1 MKINMKI
8 LKWVFLGLYIAIII
22 GLLGMFYHHGEY
34 LIQKLF
40 WPLFLLAVTVISQAL
55 LIFGAGT
62 VNLCT
67 PIRPRR
73 LVLPVIV
80 AAVMMTVLVAAF
92 CFCLAELLY
101 LDDKNWIVYPFWI
114 IVGLSWI
121 LWSIVFFIM
130 YRDTE
135 RYKTLRNLV
144 AALIAGSLIELL
156 VAIPSHI
163 IVSRRPGCFVGM
175 MTACGIIAGIF
186 VMLWAFGPGITL
198 LFLRERRKAE
208 LQRNGKLQ

>member
-1 MKINMKI
+1 MKINMKV
-8 LKWVFLGLYIAIII
+8 LKWVLLGLYIAIII
-22 GLLGMFYHHGEY
+22 GLLGMSYRHGES
-34 LIQKLF
+34 LNGKLF
-40 WPLFLLAVTVISQAL
+40 WPLFILVVTVLSQAL

-80 AAVMMTVLVAAF
+80 AAVMMTVLVAAL
-92 CFCLAELLY
+92 CHSLAELLY
-101 LDDKNWIVYPFWI
+101 LDDIDWIVYVFWI

-144 AALIAGSLIELL
+144 ATLIAGSLIELL

-163 IVSRRPGCFVGM
+163 IVIRRPGCFVGL
-175 MTACGIIAGIF
+175 MTACGIIGGIF
-186 VMLWAFGPGITL
+186 VMLWAFGPGIIF
-198 LFLRERRKAE
+198 LFLREKRKAE
-208 LQRNGKLQ
+208 LLRNGKVE